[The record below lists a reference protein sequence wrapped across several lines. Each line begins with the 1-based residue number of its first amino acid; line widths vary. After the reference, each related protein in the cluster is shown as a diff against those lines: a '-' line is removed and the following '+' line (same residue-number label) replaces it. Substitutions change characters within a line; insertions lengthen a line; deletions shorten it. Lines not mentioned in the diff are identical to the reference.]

1 MNKLKLLIP
10 LLIVLLNSGC
20 ASFGPTVRIETPE
33 PAEDFLLLCDWAH
46 SPWYKIHGGRSIY
59 NRVPIV
65 AKSGEDTPCGMSPF
79 GGHPSVS
86 VMHPIY
92 LNPTITE
99 EEDVTI
105 YRYTETIL
113 DYLDKQKEK
122 FEAGFWDK
130 FKWPSS
136 LYVESIKP
144 VCGFGHQYF
153 DYYREVKKID
163 YDYFKETYYDHVLN
177 CYKKLLPEL
186 KKHDKSYLNAPSA
199 EKYIEKSWQRE
210 YWEKYND
217 N

>member
-1 MNKLKLLIP
+1 MDKLKYLIP
-10 LLIVLLNSGC
+10 VIAVLLNSGC

-46 SPWYKIHGGRSIY
+46 SPWFKIHGGRSIY

-105 YRYTETIL
+105 YHYTETKL

-130 FKWPSS
+130 HRNPGARYSDNLVNCS
-136 LYVESIKP
+136 
-144 VCGFGHQYF
+144 FGHQYF
-153 DYYREVKKID
+153 DYYSEVKNVDKEHFKRLYHESMLECFKRKFSIIKKYDPQIGGQLPTADEWMRKIWESD
-163 YDYFKETYYDHVLN
+163 QW
-177 CYKKLLPEL
+177 
-186 KKHDKSYLNAPSA
+186 S
-199 EKYIEKSWQRE
+199 E
-210 YWEKYND
+210 Y
-217 N
+217 

>member
-1 MNKLKLLIP
+1 MDKLKYLIP
-10 LLIVLLNSGC
+10 LIAVLLNSGC

-46 SPWYKIHGGRSIY
+46 SPWFKIHGGRSIY

-92 LNPTITE
+92 LNPTINE
-99 EEDVTI
+99 EEGITV
-105 YRYTETIL
+105 YRYTETVL

-130 FKWPSS
+130 HRNPGYQYANN
-136 LYVESIKP
+136 LVN
-144 VCGFGHQYF
+144 CGFSLGYF
-153 DYYREVKKID
+153 DYYNEIKEVD
-163 YDYFKETYYDHVLN
+163 KEHF
-177 CYKKLLPEL
+177 KKLYHKPMLECLRRKFSIINKYNPQIGSQLPEAEERMKRL
-186 KKHDKSYLNAPSA
+186 WKS
-199 EKYIEKSWQRE
+199 EKWNQH
-210 YWEKYND
+210 
-217 N
+217 